1 VRHSEA
7 CHSWWV
13 VKTRSL
19 QKGVTLNVPCAFCGF
34 CEVVFR
40 EWHGVVVVTYGA
52 LSLFLERSDPGMT
65 EARRRRFQQA
75 RIYALIGAVSVAT
88 LCLLYLREWEIPAPF
103 PSKFW
108 NALAAFFILGIL
120 SESFSFTIPIANVRT
135 SVSFVP
141 FIASVVLF
149 RHPWPMFVAGA
160 TALVADTFV
169 HHKPLVRVWF
179 NTAQFM
185 LALGLASLAYSALG
199 GPVSLDTFDPGR
211 SFLISFV
218 SLVVV
223 YFLVNQGSVALAV
236 SLSSGVSVR
245 EAWDRVGKDALTTD
259 LLSSTLA
266 ILLVFLYV
274 KLQLLGLAILVFPL
288 FLVRQLYQMNF
299 QLQEELEE
307 KLELMVKAM
316 EARDPYTSGHS
327 LRVSEYAL
335 AIARELR
342 LSANEVDTIKRAALL
357 HDVGKIYEEFAPL
370 LRKEGKLTA
379 EERITMR
386 THVLRSAELVQTA
399 ARLRGLVQA
408 MIRHH
413 HENFDGS
420 GYPDGLS
427 GDEIPVGARIIM
439 IADTIDAMTTDRPYR
454 RAMTLARALEEL
466 EKHAGSQFDPRL
478 VQVVANSGA
487 IRKFFGGGTRA
498 DESVQIGARAPR
510 PGWGQRVAT

>member
-1 VRHSEA
+1 MGPFPFYLTTDSR
-7 CHSWWV
+7 
-13 VKTRSL
+13 
-19 QKGVTLNVPCAFCGF
+19 
-34 CEVVFR
+34 
-40 EWHGVVVVTYGA
+40 
-52 LSLFLERSDPGMT
+52 MT
-65 EARRRRFQQA
+65 ESLRRRLQQA
-75 RIYALIGAVSVAT
+75 LIYAYISAVSVAT
-88 LCLLYLREWEIPAPF
+88 LSLLAFREWDIPAPF

-108 NALAAFFILGIL
+108 NAIAAFVILGIL
-120 SESFSFTIPIANVRT
+120 SESFSFTIPVANVRT

-141 FIASVVLF
+141 FIASVALF
-149 RHPWPMFVAGA
+149 QHPWPMLIGGL
-160 TALVADTFV
+160 TALVADSFV
-169 HHKPLVRVWF
+169 RHKPLIRVWF

-185 LALGLASLAYSALG
+185 LASGLGALVYTALG
-199 GPVSLDTFDPGR
+199 GSVSLERFG
-211 SFLISFV
+211 FLPLPFAC
-218 SLVVV
+218 LVIV
-223 YFLVNQGSVALAV
+223 YFLVNHGSVALAV

-245 EAWDRVGKDALTTD
+245 EAWDRISKNALATD

-266 ILLVFLYV
+266 VLLVFLYV

-288 FLVRQLYQMNF
+288 FLVRQLYQMNL
-299 QLQEELEE
+299 QMQEELEE

-342 LSANEVDTIKRAALL
+342 LSANDVDTIKRAALL

-379 EERITMR
+379 EERITMQ
-386 THVLRSAELVQTA
+386 THVLRSAELVETA

-420 GYPDGLS
+420 VYPDGLS